1 MPITVINRDDTDK
14 YPLRP
19 ELEENI
25 DICTCADWEK
35 VAEICFSE
43 TEINEHK
50 EKEICLSFC
59 LEQEIQELNKNFR
72 NKDKV
77 TDVLSFNSVEPII
90 ELEGEELTPLGDI
103 IICTK
108 QAARQAEEYG
118 FSLRRELI
126 FLFIHGVLH
135 LLGYDHE
142 TEAEAEKMFRI
153 QKKVLLTYGILD

>member
-1 MPITVINRDDTDK
+1 MPVSVINRDNLSH
-14 YPLRP
+14 YPLRKESD
-19 ELEENI
+19 ELI
-25 DICTCADWEK
+25 DICNCADWEK
-35 VAEICFSE
+35 ISEICFS
-43 TEINEHK
+43 TTKIYKNRD
-50 EKEICLSFC
+50 KEICLSFC
-59 LEQEIQELNKNFR
+59 LEDEIQELNKNFL

-77 TDVLSFNSVEPII
+77 TDVLSFNSVDPLIP
-90 ELEGEELTPLGDI
+90 LEGNDLKPLGDI

-108 QAARQAEEYG
+108 QAARQAEDYG

-142 TEAEAEKMFRI
+142 TEAEAEEMFGI